1 MNSGTGVMVAIE
13 NLQTNVVVL
22 QPSEAKIQIGRSRV
36 FWGGLDLLALLFWI
50 YAIVKVFI
58 FDVDV
63 YLVSIANS
71 ELIWLLNYKF
81 LILLGLILVAM
92 LVTRSLVLGF
102 AVAYAALYPFV
113 ILFWKLPR
121 LIWKQQ
127 SWLFAFAILNAV
139 IGFIRSFR
147 RDFISGTLFLISAV
161 LILNS
166 GNQYVLWGASF
177 VIFALVVLAYALAFV
192 RAFKPSAIF
201 QTYTKVFPIIKKGNF
216 LKVDESVRKLPVE
229 VMTPKELELRN
240 TGLQNIV
247 LYNRACLLIS
257 KKLRDYQGSG
267 ANVASYV
274 LSLVALLLF
283 TVMSFAL
290 INYALHKINPAL
302 YQFTYSKESF
312 FAFVYYSAGSMFY
325 ASNGLVPVEPV
336 SQFVQL
342 IQFLCAL
349 LVLVIL
355 VTVIFS
361 LRNERY
367 STQLEEVI
375 VSMEKE
381 GRAVEALLLS
391 EFNLGSIDS
400 AIDALQKAKS
410 GMIGFIVY
418 LTNNLG
424 E

>member
-1 MNSGTGVMVAIE
+1 MTDVVAI
-13 NLQTNVVVL
+13 
-22 QPSEAKIQIGRSRV
+22 QPDEAEIKVGKKTRI
-36 FWGGLDLLALLFWI
+36 FWVGLDLVAVLFWS
-50 YAIVKVFI
+50 YANVKVFV

-63 YLVSIANS
+63 YLVSLASS
-71 ELIWLLNYKF
+71 EFVWLLNYKL

-102 AVAYAALYPFV
+102 AAVYVALYPFV

-121 LIWKQQ
+121 FVWKQQ

-139 IGFIRSFR
+139 IGFVSSFK

-161 LILNS
+161 LIINS
-166 GNQYVLWGASF
+166 GNQYVLCGSSLI
-177 VIFALVVLAYALAFV
+177 VFALLVFAYALAFV
-192 RAFKPSAIF
+192 RAFKPSAVF
-201 QTYTKVFPIIKKGNF
+201 QTYTKVFPIIKKGDF
-216 LKVDESVRKLPVE
+216 LKADTSIRNLPVE
-229 VMTPKELELRN
+229 AMTTNQLELR
-240 TGLQNIV
+240 TTRLQNVV

-257 KKLRDYQGSG
+257 KKLRDYQRSG

-274 LSLVALLLF
+274 LSLVTLLLF

-290 INYALHKINPAL
+290 INYALYKINPAF
-302 YQFTYSKESF
+302 YEFTYSKESF

-325 ASNGLVPVEPV
+325 AANGLVPVESL

-342 IQFLCAL
+342 IQFFCAL

-367 STQLEEVI
+367 STQLGEVI

-381 GRAVEALLLS
+381 GRAAEALLLS
-391 EFNLGSIDS
+391 EFDLGSIDS
-400 AIDALQKAKS
+400 AIDALQKAKA
-410 GMIGFIVY
+410 GLIGFIIY